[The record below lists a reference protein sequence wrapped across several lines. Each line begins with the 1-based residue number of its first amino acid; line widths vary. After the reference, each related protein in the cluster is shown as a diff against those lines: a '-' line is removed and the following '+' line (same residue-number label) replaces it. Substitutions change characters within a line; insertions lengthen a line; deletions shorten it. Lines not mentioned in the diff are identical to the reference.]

1 MTLSLRGA
9 AFAFVAALLVAAP
22 PLVASG
28 AEPPVVVRNLQ
39 GVSLTMFEFGI
50 KSLRRS
56 ALDASLRFA
65 SPAEPGPAVRVWYDA
80 TNNRIELLFDFR
92 TADPLAAQSR
102 PHCLDK
108 RRLAILE
115 TFKINRIDSI
125 DLSSPEQRIR
135 RRLGMLF
142 SSELQ
147 TNGNEV
153 LALGERLAEMTFVEV
168 EIIGRKPGVKTAC
181 RGTVAQLDLR

>member
-1 MTLSLRGA
+1 MPSIRGA
-9 AFAFVAALLVAAP
+9 AFAFAAALLAAAP
-22 PLVASG
+22 PLAASR

-80 TNNRIELLFDFR
+80 ANDRLELLFDFR
-92 TADPLAAQSR
+92 TSDPLAAQSR
-102 PHCLDK
+102 PHCIDK
-108 RRLAILE
+108 RRQAIME
-115 TFKINRIDSI
+115 TFKINRTDSI

-147 TNGNEV
+147 SNGNEV

-168 EIIGRKPGVKTAC
+168 EVIGSKPGVKIAC
-181 RGTVAQLDLR
+181 RGAVAQLDLR